1 MKKIKSNYDIICEN
15 QKKQIVFNIFPDIIS
30 EEFISYPKD
39 NINNNDTLNFVSKIF
54 EFLESNIYSF
64 CQYFLNSMKS
74 FNRTFYKIQYIF
86 LIMTLLFTFVYSFED
101 NSNISTNLI
110 VSAYFPNCSHLTHIL
125 YENVQKSFNK
135 TQKKIINIKKK
146 EINNNKNN
154 LIDCESGRIN
164 EDLKSFMSSSA
175 NTKNTYVNYEK
186 KSNKIIINK
195 GDDFHS
201 FFINSVKSSTFSM
214 VSFFALYYFIKLTY
228 TSKFR
233 SFLIFNIFFM
243 YIVYNVTNSLYKN
256 NYFLS
261 STFMFVLLIYLFK
274 SLIDSIF
281 LLLKYRK
288 KDFEIFSTNLTAINC
303 KQFLLKF
310 VILSLATIISGFM
323 SISYYKLC
331 LNYIIFYLC
340 LLTLMVFLCNCLEP
354 FSPPYLKPI
363 KNILM
368 FIVGLINFIICK
380 FYFLSN
386 NSAFDIDT
394 REMFFIGH
402 EEEDRSESS
411 LYLVSDLFSL
421 FCFDYL
427 REYINIQI
435 DDNFQFHKKLTKKDL
450 IIISF
455 FLSSFGVGIVGII
468 KNEYICF
475 ILSIYITKI
484 SSSYFIKIFKT
495 KISRLINHVTFIFYI
510 FFLLKMSYNRD
521 VFLLNYFSFTKMDS
535 EVLSDIFRFLNFL
548 ILIYYGCDKYH
559 SLYFSNVSFNNDDLK
574 ELPEE
579 QVNKILEFTSN
590 ISKQK
595 LKNLKIQII
604 HDNNKYKLNNI
615 IYLSIDLCLL
625 HLLICIIFV
634 VLGEDEINMFC
645 KLLFSFLFFIS
656 NSIKFNVFNEIQNN
670 IEYILTY
677 LVGFMLNCRLS
688 ILSRQ
693 TSKIIY
699 FMCQINLLLV
709 IISYSINDKKN
720 RLVSIIIIFHLF
732 YQLSKI
738 NSIFLIIDLI
748 ALIISPLCIEYLSKK
763 TNDISQ
769 SMKIDKTINLSLL
782 FLLVLVIFLVQLYGI
797 YNYNKIISY
806 FNIRQN
812 EYEDEINDF
821 MYSDLNENKNQR
833 KTIDIEYIIINGI
846 YSLLKIKQ

>member
-15 QKKQIVFNIFPDIIS
+15 QKKQIVFKIFPGIIS
-30 EEFISYPKD
+30 EEFISYPKE

-54 EFLESNIYSF
+54 EFLESSIYSF

-74 FNRTFYKIQYIF
+74 FNRTFYKIQYIL
-86 LIMTLLFTFVYSFED
+86 LIMTLLFTFVNSFED

-110 VSAYFPNCSHLTHIL
+110 VSAYFHNCSHLTHIM
-125 YENVQKSFNK
+125 YENIQKSFNK
-135 TQKKIINIKKK
+135 TQKKISIKKND
-146 EINNNKNN
+146 INNNNN
-154 LIDCESGRIN
+154 LIDCESGCIS
-164 EDLKSFMSSSA
+164 EDLKSLMSSSA
-175 NTKNTYVNYEK
+175 NPKNTYVNYEK
-186 KSNKIIINK
+186 KTNKIIINK
-195 GDDFHS
+195 GDFHS
-201 FFINSVKSSTFSM
+201 FIITTTKSIIFSM
-214 VSFFALYYFIKLTY
+214 ASFFSLYYFIKLTY

-243 YIVYNVTNSLYKN
+243 YIVFNVTNGLYKN
-256 NYFLS
+256 SFFLS

-310 VILSLATIISGFM
+310 LILSLATIITGFM

-354 FSPPYLKPI
+354 FSPPYLKPM

-380 FYFLSN
+380 FYFLSKD
-386 NSAFDIDT
+386 SAFDIGT
-394 REMFFIGH
+394 REMLFIGY
-402 EEEDRSESS
+402 EEEDKSENS

-427 REYINIQI
+427 REYINLEI
-435 DDNFQFHKKLTKKDL
+435 DENFQFHKNLTKKDL

-484 SSSYFIKIFKT
+484 SSNYFIKIFKA
-495 KISRLINHVTFIFYI
+495 KISRIINHITFIFYI

-535 EVLSDIFRFLNFL
+535 GVLSEIFRFLNLL
-548 ILIYYGCDKYH
+548 ILIYYRCDQYN
-559 SLYFSNVSFNNDDLK
+559 SLYFSNVSFNNDDLN

-604 HDNNKYKLNNI
+604 HDNNKYKINNI
-615 IYLSIDLCLL
+615 IYFSIDLCLL
-625 HLLICIIFV
+625 HFLICIIFV
-634 VLGEDEINMFC
+634 VLEEDEINMFC

-670 IEYILTY
+670 IEYIVTY
-677 LVGFMLNCRLS
+677 LVGFILNCRLS
-688 ILSRQ
+688 ILSVE
-693 TSKIIY
+693 TSKILY

-720 RLVSIIIIFHLF
+720 KLVSIIIIFHLF

-738 NSIFLIIDLI
+738 NSIFVIIDLI
-748 ALIISPLCIEYLSKK
+748 ALVISPFCIEYLAKNI
-763 TNDISQ
+763 NDISQ
-769 SMKIDKTINLSLL
+769 SMKNDKTINLSLL
-782 FLLVLVIFLVQLYGI
+782 FLLVLVIFLLQLYGI
-797 YNYNKIISY
+797 YNYNLIFSY
-806 FNIRQN
+806 FNINQN
-812 EYEDEINDF
+812 EYEYDDFNDF
-821 MYSDLNENKNQR
+821 MYNDLNENHNQ
-833 KTIDIEYIIINGI
+833 KKKIGIEYLIINGI
-846 YSLLKIKQ
+846 YSLLKIKQK

>member
-15 QKKQIVFNIFPDIIS
+15 HKKEIVFNIFPDIIS
-30 EEFISYPKD
+30 EEFISYPKE

-54 EFLESNIYSF
+54 EFLESNICSF
-64 CQYFLNSMKS
+64 CQCFMNSIKS
-74 FNRTFYKIQYIF
+74 FNSIFYKIQYIF

-110 VSAYFPNCSHLTHIL
+110 VSAYFPNCSHLTHIV
-125 YENVQKSFNK
+125 YDNVQKVYNK
-135 TQKKIINIKKK
+135 TQKKINIKKND
-146 EINNNKNN
+146 INNN
-154 LIDCESGRIN
+154 LIDCESGRIK
-164 EDLKSFMSSSA
+164 EELKSLMSSSA

-186 KSNKIIINK
+186 KYNKILMSND
-195 GDDFHS
+195 GFQS
-201 FFINSVKSSTFSM
+201 FFINSIKSSTFSM
-214 VSFFALYYFIKLTY
+214 VSFFVLYYFIKLTY

-233 SFLIFNIFFM
+233 SFLMFNIFFM
-243 YIVYNVTNSLYKN
+243 YVVYNVTNSLYKN

-261 STFMFVLLIYLFK
+261 STFMFILLIYLFK

-386 NSAFDIDT
+386 NSAFDIGAND
-394 REMFFIGH
+394 MVFIGND
-402 EEEDRSESS
+402 EENSNKSESS

-427 REYINIQI
+427 REYINMEI

-484 SSSYFIKIFKT
+484 STNYFIKIFKT
-495 KISRLINHVTFIFYI
+495 KISRLINHVIMIFYI
-510 FFLLKMSYNRD
+510 FFFLKMSFNRD
-521 VFLLNYFSFTKMDS
+521 AFLLNYFSFTKMDS
-535 EVLSDIFRFLNFL
+535 EVLSDIFRFLNIL
-548 ILIYYGCDKYH
+548 IIIYYGCDKYY
-559 SLYFSNVSFNNDDLK
+559 SLYFTNINYNNDDLK

-615 IYLSIDLCLL
+615 IFLSIDFCLI

-634 VLGEDEINMFC
+634 VIGDEEINVFC

-677 LVGFMLNCRLS
+677 LVGFILNCRLS
-688 ILSRQ
+688 ILSAQ
-693 TSKIIY
+693 TFKVLY

-720 RLVSIIIIFHLF
+720 KLVSIILIFHLL
-732 YQLSKI
+732 YHLSKI

-748 ALIISPLCIEYLSKK
+748 SLIISPICIEYLSKK

-769 SMKIDKTINLSLL
+769 SMKSDKTTNLSLL
-782 FLLVLVIFLVQLYGI
+782 FLLVLVIFLLQLYGI
-797 YNYNKIISY
+797 YNYNKILSY
-806 FNIRQN
+806 FNIFQN
-812 EYEDEINDF
+812 EYDGSNDF
-821 MYSDLNENKNQR
+821 TYNDFNENKNQR
-833 KTIDIEYIIINGI
+833 TKIDIEYLIINGI

>member
-39 NINNNDTLNFVSKIF
+39 SINNNDTLNFVSKIF

-64 CQYFLNSMKS
+64 CQYFLNSINS
-74 FNRTFYKIQYIF
+74 FNRTFYKIQYIL

-110 VSAYFPNCSHLTHIL
+110 VSAYFPNCSHLTHIK
-125 YENVQKSFNK
+125 YENVQKPYNK
-135 TQKKIINIKKK
+135 TQKKINIKKK
-146 EINNNKNN
+146 DINNNNN
-154 LIDCESGRIN
+154 LIDCENGRIN

-186 KSNKIIINK
+186 RSNKILINK
-195 GDDFHS
+195 GNFHS
-201 FFINSVKSSTFSM
+201 FFIDSIKSSTFSM

-274 SLIDSIF
+274 SLLDSIF

-354 FSPPYLKPI
+354 FAPPYLKPI

-368 FIVGLINFIICK
+368 FIVGLLNFIICK

-386 NSAFDIDT
+386 NSAFDIGT
-394 REMFFIGH
+394 RDMIFIGN

-427 REYINIQI
+427 RDYINMQF
-435 DDNFQFHKKLTKKDL
+435 DDNFQFHKKLTKKDI

-455 FLSSFGVGIVGII
+455 FLSSFGVGIVGLI

-484 SSSYFIKIFKT
+484 SSNYFIKIFKT
-495 KISRLINHVTFIFYI
+495 KISRLINHFTLIFYI
-510 FFLLKMSYNRD
+510 FFHLKMSYNRD
-521 VFLLNYFSFTKMDS
+521 AFLLNYFSFIKMDNDL
-535 EVLSDIFRFLNFL
+535 LSDIIRFLNLL
-548 ILIYYGCDKYH
+548 ILIYYGCDKYY
-559 SLYFSNVSFNNDDLK
+559 SLYFANINFNNDDLK

-615 IYLSIDLCLL
+615 IYMSIDLCFL
-625 HLLICIIFV
+625 HFLICIIFV

-677 LVGFMLNCRLS
+677 LVGFMLNCRLA
-688 ILSRQ
+688 ILSLQ
-693 TSKIIY
+693 TSKILY

-709 IISYSINDKKN
+709 IISYSTSDKKN
-720 RLVSIIIIFHLF
+720 KLISIIIIFHLF

-738 NSIFLIIDLI
+738 NSIFLIIDLLS
-748 ALIISPLCIEYLSKK
+748 LIISPLCIEYLSKK

-769 SMKIDKTINLSLL
+769 SMKNDKTINLSLL
-782 FLLVLVIFLVQLYGI
+782 FLLVLVIFLLQLYGI
-797 YNYNKIISY
+797 YNYNKILNY
-806 FNIRQN
+806 FNINQN
-812 EYEDEINDF
+812 EYEGINDF
-821 MYSDLNENKNQR
+821 MYNDLNENQR
-833 KTIDIEYIIINGI
+833 KKIDIEYLIINGI

>member
-1 MKKIKSNYDIICEN
+1 MKKIKSNYNIICEN
-15 QKKQIVFNIFPDIIS
+15 QKKQIVFNIFPDIRS

-74 FNRTFYKIQYIF
+74 FNRTFYKIQYIL

-110 VSAYFPNCSHLTHIL
+110 VSAYFHNCSHLTHIM
-125 YENVQKSFNK
+125 YENVEKSFNK
-135 TQKKIINIKKK
+135 TQKKISVKKND
-146 EINNNKNN
+146 INNNNN

-164 EDLKSFMSSSA
+164 EDLKSMMFSSA

-195 GDDFHS
+195 GDFHS
-201 FFINSVKSSTFSM
+201 FFINSIKSSIFSM
-214 VSFFALYYFIKLTY
+214 ASFFALYYFIKLTY

-243 YIVYNVTNSLYKN
+243 YVVYNVTNSLYKN

-310 VILSLATIISGFM
+310 LILSLATIISGFM

-354 FSPPYLKPI
+354 FSPSYLKPM

-380 FYFLSN
+380 FYFLSK
-386 NSAFDIDT
+386 NSAFDIGT
-394 REMFFIGH
+394 REMLFIGN
-402 EEEDRSESS
+402 EEEDKSESS

-427 REYINIQI
+427 REYINIEI
-435 DDNFQFHKKLTKKDL
+435 DENFQFHKNLTKKDL

-484 SSSYFIKIFKT
+484 SSNYFIKIFKT
-495 KISRLINHVTFIFYI
+495 KISRLINHITFIFYI

-535 EVLSDIFRFLNFL
+535 DVLSEIFRFLNLL
-548 ILIYYGCDKYH
+548 ILIYYRCDKYN

-615 IYLSIDLCLL
+615 IYISIDLSLL

-634 VLGEDEINMFC
+634 FLEDDEINMFF
-645 KLLFSFLFFIS
+645 KLLLSFLFFIS

-670 IEYILTY
+670 IEYIVTY
-677 LVGFMLNCRLS
+677 LVGFILNCRLS
-688 ILSRQ
+688 ILSVE
-693 TSKIIY
+693 TSKILY

-709 IISYSINDKKN
+709 IISYSISDKKN

-732 YQLSKI
+732 YQLSRI

-763 TNDISQ
+763 TSDISQ
-769 SMKIDKTINLSLL
+769 SMKLDKTINLSLL
-782 FLLVLVIFLVQLYGI
+782 FLFAIIIFLLQLYGI
-797 YNYNKIISY
+797 YNYNKILRY
-806 FNIRQN
+806 FNINQN
-812 EYEDEINDF
+812 EYDDDINDF
-821 MYSDLNENKNQR
+821 MYNDLNENKNQR
-833 KTIDIEYIIINGI
+833 KTIDIEYQIINGI